1 MRLSIPSNKR
11 PFSLDVTVRTG
22 KPQAI
27 RVSAFNKDK
36 PKTYYLYHKGLVN
49 GQRTFELLFPK
60 SANTTII
67 DIFNTKNGN
76 FKGKE
81 DKSFT
86 ASLKLKG
93 LKTCPIWM
101 SPETTEFVKF
111 AQFFAEN
118 ASILTSGDKV
128 PHVYSSDSGKFHFSY
143 FNKIR
148 DRKTGN
154 YVGTPARIGHT
165 TGIVEISRRDFL
177 LYTIP
182 MRMIVLL
189 HEYSHKF
196 MNPKIGRPISDEV
209 AADINALMLYLSLG
223 YSPIEAHQAFLYVF
237 KDANNKQ
244 NFKRY
249 LIIRDFIKKFAK
261 GEVNNCQITS
271 KQVVQT

>member
-1 MRLSIPSNKR
+1 MRLSIPSNKK
-11 PFSLDVTVRTG
+11 PFSLDILVKTG
-22 KPQAI
+22 RQQKI

-49 GQRTFELLFPK
+49 GQRTFSLLVPK

-67 DIFNTKNGN
+67 DIYNIRNGN

-86 ASLKLKG
+86 ASFKLKG

-128 PHVYSSDSGKFHFSY
+128 PHIYSSDNGKFFINY
-143 FNKIR
+143 YNKIR

-154 YVGTPARIGHT
+154 FVSTPARVGHLS
-165 TGIVEISRRDFL
+165 GKLDVAKKDFL
-177 LYTIP
+177 SYTIP
-182 MRMIVLL
+182 ARMIVLL
-189 HEYSHKF
+189 HEYSHKY
-196 MNPKIGRPISDEV
+196 MNPKISRPISYETG
-209 AADINALMLYLSLG
+209 ADISALMLYLSMG